1 MCLVSK
7 NYSRVSAQ
15 ESECSEQ
22 EHLVPRDVAESNWLE
37 TISKLISDGRGGINL
52 KEKEESPLRWRE
64 QNRSTVLLI

>member
-15 ESECSEQ
+15 GSGSSEQ
-22 EHLVPRDVAESNWLE
+22 GHLMLRDVAESNWLE
-37 TISKLISDGRGGINL
+37 TISKLISDGREGINL
-52 KEKEESPLRWRE
+52 KEEEERPPRWRE